1 MVSAVLSL
9 VGGADLMKN
18 CVAHLVSAALFALSA
33 SPAFPHSTL
42 IRSNPQADA
51 VLQTAPREVAIF
63 FSERVQPARSS
74 IVVEDASGARV
85 DNGESSVDANGRVLR
100 VGLKNLSA
108 GTYNVTW
115 RTRSTDTHNSE
126 GRFSFQ
132 VRQ

>member
-1 MVSAVLSL
+1 
-9 VGGADLMKN
+9 MKDHF
-18 CVAHLVSAALFALSA
+18 AYLALAAIFALSA

-51 VLQTAPREVAIF
+51 VLQIAPREVAIF
-63 FSERVQPARSS
+63 FSERIQGARSS
-74 IVVEDASGARV
+74 IVVEDASGSRV
-85 DNGESSVDANGRVLR
+85 DNGDSSVDANGRVLR

-115 RTRSTDTHNSE
+115 RTRSVDTHNSE